1 MLKFALIALGAV
13 AVLLIV
19 ACAFVALQ
27 PADFAIQ
34 RSVQIAAPPA
44 DVFSQVNDLQAWDAW
59 SPWSKLDPD
68 AKVTLSDLTAGE
80 GATIHWSGNDQ
91 VGEGKMVIVESRP
104 AELVDLDQT
113 FVRPMAGSARIA
125 YDFVP
130 EADGTKVTMR
140 MSGTNGFLAK
150 AMCLVMNMEEMIGPK
165 FDEALAG
172 LKKISEN
179 SETPQPT
186 NDGKSDTPSP

>member
-1 MLKFALIALGAV
+1 MRKFALIALGVV

-19 ACAFVALQ
+19 ACAVVALQ

-34 RSVQIAAPPA
+34 RSIQIAATPGE
-44 DVFSQVNDLQAWDAW
+44 VFSHVNDLQAWDAW

-68 AKVTLSDLTAGE
+68 AKVTLSDPAAGK
-80 GATIHWSGNDQ
+80 GASIHWSGNDQ
-91 VGEGKMVIVESRP
+91 VGEGNMVIVESRP
-104 AELVDLDQT
+104 AELVDLEQT

-125 YDFVP
+125 YDFAP

-140 MSGTNGFLAK
+140 MTGKNGFLAK
-150 AMCLVMNMEEMIGPK
+150 AMCLVMNMEKMIGPK

-172 LKKISEN
+172 LKKVAEGH
-179 SETPQPT
+179 EPPATPVEDQSTTKAP
-186 NDGKSDTPSP
+186 

>member
-1 MLKFALIALGAV
+1 MLKFVLIALGVV

-19 ACAFVALQ
+19 ACVVVALQ

-34 RSVQIAAPPA
+34 RSIQIAAPPA
-44 DVFSQVNDLQAWDAW
+44 EVFPHVNDLKAWDAW

-68 AKVTLSDLTAGE
+68 AKVTLSDPAAGK
-80 GATIHWSGNDQ
+80 GATIRWNGNDQ
-91 VGEGKMVIVESRP
+91 VGEGNMVIVESRP
-104 AELVDLDQT
+104 AELVELEQT

-130 EADGTKVTMR
+130 EPNGAQVTMR
-140 MSGTNGFLAK
+140 MSGKNGFLAK
-150 AMCLVMNMEEMIGPK
+150 AICLVMNMDEMIGPK

-172 LKKISEN
+172 LKQVAESGDA
-179 SETPQPT
+179 TGVT
-186 NDGKSDTPSP
+186 DDGKTDASAP